1 MAGIT
6 VRPAGSADIRELAG
20 ALGRAFYDDPP
31 FIWMMPDERSRERRN
46 RGMFRTILRS
56 HALKYGG
63 VDVAVDGTAI
73 VGGAIW
79 LPPGRWRP
87 TDREQIRSLPGF
99 IRALGARLGPAS
111 ELAAD
116 MARHH
121 PREQHWYLYAIG
133 VDPAHQGM
141 GAASA
146 LLRSRLARCDEAGLP
161 AYLESSKPGN
171 VPLYE
176 HFGFEVTEVLNPP
189 RDAPPLTAMWRPSS

>member
-1 MAGIT
+1 MAGMT
-6 VRPAGSADIRELAG
+6 ARPAGPADVGGLAR

-31 FIWMMPDERSRERRN
+31 FIWMMPDERSRERRA
-46 RGMFRTILRS
+46 RGLFKTILRS

-79 LPPGRWRP
+79 LPPGHWRP
-87 TDREQIRSLPGF
+87 TDREQIRSLPGL

-111 ELAAD
+111 ELAAH
-116 MARHH
+116 MAGHH

-133 VDPAHQGM
+133 VDPAHQGK
-141 GAASA
+141 GAAST
-146 LLRSRLARCDEAGLP
+146 LLRSRLARSDEAGLP
-161 AYLESSKPGN
+161 AYLESSKPEN

-176 HFGFEVTEVLNPP
+176 HFGFGVTEVLNPP
-189 RDAPPLTAMWRPSS
+189 RDAPPLTAMWRPAS